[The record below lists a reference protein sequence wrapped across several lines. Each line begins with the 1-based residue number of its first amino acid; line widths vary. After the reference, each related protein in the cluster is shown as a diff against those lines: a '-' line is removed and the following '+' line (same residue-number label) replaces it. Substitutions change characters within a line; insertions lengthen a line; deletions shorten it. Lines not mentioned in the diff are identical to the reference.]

1 MSSSLLDLTAREFLD
16 RVASTDPTP
25 GGGSVAAL
33 AGATGAA
40 LVAMVAAMTRTR
52 TGATAERDRLDTA
65 LGWAREA
72 GMRLRELV
80 DEDSVAY
87 EAVLAAYRLPKGTD
101 AEKGARKEAI
111 GAALG
116 HATDVPSRTAEACLV
131 VLKAAD
137 EAVLHGN
144 PNAVS
149 DARTGGAL
157 AWAGLVGAAEN
168 VKINLGSQGS
178 DAPLLVKVEEELR
191 EGLERAR
198 ALGLV
203 F

>member
-1 MSSSLLDLTAREFLD
+1 MSLLDLTARELLD

-40 LVAMVAAMTRTR
+40 LVAMVAAMTKTR
-52 TGATAERDRLDTA
+52 TGATAERERLDTA

-72 GMRLRELV
+72 GMRLRVLV

-87 EAVLAAYRLPKGTD
+87 EAVLAAYRLPKGSD
-101 AEKGARKEAI
+101 GEKAARKEAVA
-111 GAALG
+111 AALG

-131 VLKAAD
+131 VLKAAE

-149 DARTGGAL
+149 DARTGGAM

-168 VKINLGSQGS
+168 VKINAGSLGSE
-178 DAPLLVKVEEELR
+178 ATLLGKVEEELR
-191 EGLERAR
+191 EGLDRAR
-198 ALGLV
+198 ALGLPL
-203 F
+203 